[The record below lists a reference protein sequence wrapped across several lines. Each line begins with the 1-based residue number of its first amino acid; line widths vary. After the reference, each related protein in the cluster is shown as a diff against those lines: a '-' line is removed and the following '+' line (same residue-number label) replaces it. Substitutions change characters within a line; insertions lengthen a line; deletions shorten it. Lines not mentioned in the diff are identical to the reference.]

1 MSLAEV
7 EKNPGFP
14 LATINNDNRDG
25 GNNNRGAVA
34 IVPLC
39 ARERRGNK
47 GEVILSRITI
57 EGRGLLLR
65 KSPGNFPAGFGKKC
79 SRIFCCYCFMEI

>member
-25 GNNNRGAVA
+25 GNNNRGTVA

-39 ARERRGNK
+39 ARERR
-47 GEVILSRITI
+47 
-57 EGRGLLLR
+57 
-65 KSPGNFPAGFGKKC
+65 
-79 SRIFCCYCFMEI
+79 